1 MELFKLYQ
9 NFFTSYIQF
18 LHSGSQSIPCVY
30 GLLPDTRQATYTSF
44 LETLKQADATL
55 NPGTVSTDYEKAAT
69 NAFHAVIPDTSV
81 QGCLYCLSHCAYY
94 RVQAQ
99 GLQQDYATN
108 HELSLQIRMIPAM
121 AFVPVVDIPATFEA
135 LQDES
140 PVVYNLL
147 LIVLKMCSLDKLDAM
162 VG

>member
-18 LHSGSQSIPCVY
+18 LHSGSQSIPWVY

-44 LETLKQADATL
+44 LQTLKQADATL

-69 NAFHAVIPDTSV
+69 NAFHAVIPDTRV

-94 RVQAQ
+94 RVQAHRIM
-99 GLQQDYATN
+99 LQTMSYHCRSGWFQQWHSCQLLTYQL
-108 HELSLQIRMIPAM
+108 HLKHYKM
-121 AFVPVVDIPATFEA
+121 
-135 LQDES
+135 S
-140 PVVYNLL
+140 PQWYTTYCWSFWRCVHWT
-147 LIVLKMCSLDKLDAM
+147 S
-162 VG
+162 